1 MMKKKEEKM
10 DNKLPVKMSFSI
22 SSIQEGIEYWL
33 QKQVLQSE
41 VKIKSIYW
49 SEREKEFMVEID
61 REDNKTE

>member
-1 MMKKKEEKM
+1 M

>member
-1 MMKKKEEKM
+1 
-10 DNKLPVKMSFSI
+10 MSFSI

>member
-1 MMKKKEEKM
+1 M

-41 VKIKSIYW
+41 VKNQKYLLERKRKRIYG
-49 SEREKEFMVEID
+49 RN
-61 REDNKTE
+61 R